1 MSKLYCSKSGQG
13 PNLVLLH
20 GWGSSSKIWHEVA
33 GELGLKHQVWCVDL
47 PGHGH
52 SHAVHWD
59 CSTEQGIQLLADVL
73 PPAASLL
80 GWSLGGLWALLYAR
94 QYPDRVADVM
104 LVSSAPRFTAT
115 EAWPH
120 GMAHMELLDF
130 SRQFSLAPRRILQKF
145 CSLQTIHSERAK
157 PTLVALRSALSGLS
171 GHAGKIAWGLKWL
184 EQVDLRTDRRLSHLP
199 VDLLH
204 GEEDQVLPVDT
215 AKDTKRIWRHARVER
230 VPGAGHAPFVSHP
243 EQFLRWVGQRKIH
256 A

>member
-20 GWGSSSKIWHEVA
+20 GWGSSSKIWHKVA
-33 GELGLKHQVWCVDL
+33 GDLALKHQVWCVDL

-52 SHAVHWD
+52 SRAVHWD
-59 CSTEQGIQLLADVL
+59 GSPGQGMQLLADVL

-94 QYPDRVADVM
+94 QYPDRVAHVM

-115 EAWPH
+115 PDWPH
-120 GMAHMELLDF
+120 GMAHTELLDF
-130 SRQFSLAPRRILQKF
+130 SRQFAQAPRRTLKKF
-145 CSLQTIHSERAK
+145 CSLQAINSERAK
-157 PTLVALRSALSGLS
+157 PTLAALRSALSGS
-171 GHAGKIAWGLKWL
+171 PGQAGEIAWGLKWL

-204 GEEDQVLPVDT
+204 GEEDQVLPVAAAGDT
-215 AKDTKRIWRHARVER
+215 SRIWRHARVER
-230 VPGAGHAPFVSHP
+230 IARAGHAPFVSHP
-243 EQFLRWVGQRKIH
+243 EQFLWWMGERKIH
-256 A
+256 G